1 MVKVKDLSAE
11 TDVVSHEKADPANV
25 KHVGAPMPGKL
36 FKIMAVVGEK
46 VSAGETLLTTEAMK
60 METEVLSGIAGK
72 VVAVH
77 VKKGDRVNPGEILV
91 EIA

>member
-1 MVKVKDLSAE
+1 LSAE

-25 KHVGAPMPGKL
+25 KHVGAPMPGKI

-60 METEVLSGIAGK
+60 METNVKAKVDG
-72 VVAVH
+72 VVAEIRFGEADQVDQ
-77 VKKGDRVNPGEILV
+77 GDLLVIL
-91 EIA
+91 E